1 MGRDSHGWISG
12 YCSYVSWGISIAI
25 ITKELIKNE
34 ENMTGHVVFIIKIIN
49 YLFEKLRFAVEIQ
62 RVSVL
67 SRPII

>member
-1 MGRDSHGWISG
+1 MGRDSHGWFSG
-12 YCSYVSWGISIAI
+12 LSWGISIAI